1 LLGDLTTPPLPQL
14 SWDKKKIA
22 GVRRAAQGTKALQ
35 QPQLAGEREEEN
47 PFTNPHHGNVKRER
61 EEEGTAQHRAR
72 TPPSLSLSLSSLLI
86 SCLEMDNQKALF
98 KPSMNV
104 MASYNIG

>member
-22 GVRRAAQGTKALQ
+22 GGVGRAAQGTKALQ

-61 EEEGTAQHRAR
+61 ERGRRHR
-72 TPPSLSLSLSSLLI
+72 TTQSKYSPHLSLSLLFSFLVLRWISKRPCSSH
-86 SCLEMDNQKALF
+86 
-98 KPSMNV
+98 P
-104 MASYNIG
+104 